1 MNVATTGL
9 LAVSLAVLVAV
20 APAHAHHS
28 FAAQYDANKPI
39 TLTGK
44 VTKVEWMNPHV
55 YFYVDVKDD
64 KGAVTS
70 WACEMGGGPNSLI
83 RQGWTKD
90 SLKLDDVVTV
100 EGFLA
105 KDGSKLANAR
115 NVTLASTGKK
125 MFAGTNE
132 EKP

>member
-1 MNVATTGL
+1 MKVVTTLL
-9 LAVSLAVLVAV
+9 LAVSFAA
-20 APAHAHHS
+20 APALAHHS

-39 TLTGK
+39 TLAGK

-90 SLKLDDVVTV
+90 SLKVDDTVTV

-105 KDGSKLANAR
+105 KDGSKTANAR

>member
-1 MNVATTGL
+1 MKVATTLL
-9 LAVSLAVLVAV
+9 LAVSFAAT
-20 APAHAHHS
+20 PALAHHS

-64 KGAVTS
+64 KGAVTN
-70 WACEMGGGPNSLI
+70 WACETGGGPNSLI

-90 SLKLDDVVTV
+90 SLKVDDSVTV

-105 KDGSKLANAR
+105 KDGSKTANAR

>member
-55 YFYVDVKDD
+55 YFYLDVKDSQ
-64 KGAVTS
+64 GAVVS

-90 SLKLDDVVTV
+90 SLKLDDTVTV

>member
-1 MNVATTGL
+1 MKVLPTA
-9 LAVSLAVLVAV
+9 SLALWLA
-20 APAHAHHS
+20 AATPALAHHS

-39 TLTGK
+39 ALTGK

-55 YFYVDVKDD
+55 YFYLDVKDD

-90 SLKLDDVVTV
+90 SLKVDDTVTV

-105 KDGSKLANAR
+105 KDGSKTANAR

>member
-1 MNVATTGL
+1 MKVATTALFAVL
-9 LAVSLAVLVAV
+9 LAAG
-20 APAHAHHS
+20 APALAHHS
-28 FAAQYDANKPI
+28 FAAQYDANKPV

-105 KDGSKLANAR
+105 KDGSKLASAR

>member
-1 MNVATTGL
+1 MKVATTALFAVL
-9 LAVSLAVLVAV
+9 LAAG
-20 APAHAHHS
+20 APALAHHS

-105 KDGSKLANAR
+105 KDGSKLASAR

>member
-1 MNVATTGL
+1 MKVL
-9 LAVSLAVLVAV
+9 PSLWLAVSFAA
-20 APAHAHHS
+20 APALAHHS

-55 YFYVDVKDD
+55 YFYLDVKDD
-64 KGAVTS
+64 AGAVTS

-90 SLKLDDVVTV
+90 SLKLDDTVTV

-105 KDGSKLANAR
+105 KDGSRTANAR
-115 NVTLASTGKK
+115 NVTLGSTGKK

>member
-1 MNVATTGL
+1 MKVITTSL
-9 LAVSLAVLVAV
+9 LAVSFAAT
-20 APAHAHHS
+20 PALAHHS

-90 SLKLDDVVTV
+90 SLKIDDAVTV

-105 KDGSKLANAR
+105 KDGSKTANAR

>member
-1 MNVATTGL
+1 VPIKALVLTTSIAL
-9 LAVSLAVLVAV
+9 LAAAGPSE
-20 APAHAHHS
+20 AHHS

-70 WACEMGGGPNSLI
+70 WACEMGGGPNALI

-105 KDGSKLANAR
+105 KDGSKTANAR

>member
-1 MNVATTGL
+1 MTIKAT
-9 LAVSLAVLVAV
+9 VVAV
-20 APAHAHHS
+20 GAALLTSAAQLHAHHS

-55 YFYVDVKDD
+55 YFHIDVKDD
-64 KGAVTS
+64 KGTVVT

-90 SLKLDDVVTV
+90 SLKPDDTVTV

-105 KDGSKLANAR
+105 KDGSKLASAR
-115 NVTLASTGKK
+115 NVTLTSTGKK

>member
-1 MNVATTGL
+1 MKVATTALFAVL
-9 LAVSLAVLVAV
+9 LAAG
-20 APAHAHHS
+20 APALAHHS

-39 TLTGK
+39 TLKGK

-64 KGAVTS
+64 QGAVTS

-105 KDGSKLANAR
+105 KDGSKLASAR

>member
-1 MNVATTGL
+1 MKVLPTAL
-9 LAVSLAVLVAV
+9 LAVSLAA
-20 APAHAHHS
+20 AASAFAHHS

-90 SLKLDDVVTV
+90 SLKVDDTVTV

-105 KDGSKLANAR
+105 KDGSKTANAR

>member
-1 MNVATTGL
+1 MRVATTALFAVL
-9 LAVSLAVLVAV
+9 LAAG
-20 APAHAHHS
+20 APALAHHS

-105 KDGSKLANAR
+105 KDGSKLASAR